1 MPKEK
6 SPQDVIIKAKIQD
19 FVTNNVQFLWN
30 VPSAQAIQC
39 TYRGM
44 SPKSLAD
51 VHYQHS
57 ATHSFE
63 RQSTLLEMEPVV
75 RSAHSTLQNTITLT
89 KTRATYVLVYTCMLS
104 DLDRVKQ
111 NDAMPLAIP
120 VYCGLTGKSLSMDTM
135 KALELHLRKK
145 VGRER
150 NPSSDPGVWWSNV
163 SDVVNS
169 NEHDVDPD
177 IHQRQHT
184 NAANDQHLDALNITL
199 LTLQMTQKN
208 SYINGVV
215 SRWSRSVQN

>member
-19 FVTNNVQFLWN
+19 FVTNNVQFLGD
-30 VPSAQAIQC
+30 VPSAQC

-63 RQSTLLEMEPVV
+63 RQSTLLEMELVV

-89 KTRATYVLVYTCMLS
+89 KTRATDVLVYMLS

-120 VYCGLTGKSLSMDTM
+120 VYCGLTGKSFSMDTM
-135 KALELHLRKK
+135 KALELHVRKK
-145 VGRER
+145 VGRKR
-150 NPSSDPGVWWSNV
+150 NPSSDPGV
-163 SDVVNS
+163 
-169 NEHDVDPD
+169 
-177 IHQRQHT
+177 
-184 NAANDQHLDALNITL
+184 
-199 LTLQMTQKN
+199 
-208 SYINGVV
+208 
-215 SRWSRSVQN
+215 